1 MIKPKFADRYDI
13 FKDRESFSTALVV
26 MALIGILFKNI
37 LFWAY
42 MYGPNFYQ
50 TDFVAGLAKGLPNC
64 YISLSV
70 IALFCGFA
78 LLMNKKSSRLIYL
91 LVVDA
96 AVTALAMIYVCYIRN
111 FNDLPTLRMMFAIV
125 QLNTDDMPSDPANAI
140 MPFVLTDLLFFVDF
154 MAIYFVWFWK
164 SRLGNFS
171 YGDRSFA
178 KNPIEKAG
186 FDGKTHRKAQS
197 ARRYTFAAVSALTA
211 ICLIAVPLD
220 YSVKG
225 SASSAYNSVYG
236 SAFANHRAAALSPV
250 GYFADDVAKTLFPSK
265 KASAKDLKT
274 VEDYFEWNKKNY
286 EPSEYTGKFAGKNFI
301 FLQLESVE
309 DFVIGNSI
317 DGQEITPNLNKLLG
331 KSYYFHNI
339 KDRVTCGNSSDCDV
353 MVMTSMA
360 PANGV
365 STFKFYARNR
375 FMSMP
380 QLFLNN
386 GYNTAYYMGAGGSIW
401 NYPEMM
407 EHGIRF
413 NGADMNFDKSNKINT
428 YVSDESLL
436 QQAMDKMDVRG
447 FLSDEKPFY
456 AHITLCNSHAPFI
469 MPEELRGLKLSDSL
483 AKNPMGDYLQAV
495 HFVDGVLGRFLE
507 EAETRGY
514 LDNTVIWFT
523 GDHRGIHKY
532 YPHEINKLSD
542 DDYKDWMG
550 RNTDASLPIIIYD
563 PSMPEGEAR
572 TFEAYGTHIDA
583 MPTIMD
589 LFGIS
594 HDQFADTAMGRSLFS
609 PVFNATVDGEGR
621 FYNNPSEEDKAYMLS
636 SFEVANIIYKYNLFS
651 DKLPDSPPHEK
662 DGRK

>member
-1 MIKPKFADRYDI
+1 MIKPKFADGYDV
-13 FKDRESFSTALVV
+13 FKDRESFSTALVA

-50 TDFVAGLAKGLPNC
+50 TDFVAGLANGLPTC
-64 YISLSV
+64 YVSLSV
-70 IALFCGFA
+70 IALFCSFA
-78 LLMNKKSSRLIYL
+78 LLMNRKSSRLIYL
-91 LVVDA
+91 LTVDFI
-96 AVTALAMIYVCYIRN
+96 VTALCMIYICFIRC
-111 FNDLPTLRMMFAIV
+111 FNDLPSFRMMFVIV
-125 QLNTDDMPSDPANAI
+125 NLNTEDMPSDPGNVM
-140 MPFVLTDLLFFVDF
+140 MPFVLSDILFFVDF
-154 MAIYFVWFWK
+154 IAIYFVWFWK

-171 YGDRSFA
+171 YGERSFA

-186 FDGKTHRKAQS
+186 FDVKTHRKAQS

-225 SASSAYNSVYG
+225 PSSSAYKAVYG
-236 SAFANHRAAALSPV
+236 SAFASDRAAALSPV
-250 GYFADDVAKTLFPSK
+250 GYFADDLAKAIFKSK

-286 EPSEYTGKFAGKNFI
+286 TESEYTGKFAGKNFI
-301 FLQLESVE
+301 FIQLESVE

-353 MVMTSMA
+353 MVMSSMA
-360 PANGV
+360 PANGLA
-365 STFKFYARNR
+365 TGNFYAKNTYV
-375 FMSMP
+375 SMP
-380 QLFLNN
+380 QLFLND
-386 GYNTAYYMGAGGSIW
+386 GYNTGYYYGAGDSIW
-401 NYPEMM
+401 NYKGLMQYAFKFE
-407 EHGIRF
+407 
-413 NGADMNFDKSNKINT
+413 GADFDLDKSDKVNT
-428 YVSDESLL
+428 YVSDESVLM
-436 QQAMDKMDVRG
+436 QAMDKMDARG
-447 FLSDEKPFY
+447 FLSDGKPFY
-456 AHITLCNSHAPFI
+456 THITLCNSHAPFI
-469 MPEELRGLKLSDSL
+469 MPEELRGLKLSKSL
-483 AKNPMGDYLQAV
+483 AANPMGNYLQAV

-507 EAETRGY
+507 EAEARGY

-523 GDHRGIHKY
+523 GDHRGVHKY

-542 DDYKDWMG
+542 SDYKEWMG
-550 RNTDASLPIIIYD
+550 RNTDASLPVIIYD
-563 PSMPEGEAR
+563 PSMPDGEAR

-594 HDQFADTAMGRSLFS
+594 HDLFADTAMGRSLFS

-621 FYNNPSEEDKAYMLS
+621 FYNHPSEEDKEYMLS
-636 SFEVANIIYKYNLFS
+636 SFEVANIIYKYNLFA
-651 DKLPDSPPHEK
+651 DKLPDGSPQ
-662 DGRK
+662 

>member
-1 MIKPKFADRYDI
+1 MRPKFTGKYDI
-13 FKDRESFSTALVV
+13 FKDRESFATALVV
-26 MALIGILFKNI
+26 MALLGILFKNI
-37 LFWAY
+37 VFWAY
-42 MYGPNFYQ
+42 MFGPNFYQ
-50 TDFVAGLAKGLPNC
+50 PDFVEGLAKGLPNC
-64 YISLSV
+64 YVSLSV
-70 IALFCGFA
+70 IAIFCSLA
-78 LLMNKKSSRLIYL
+78 ILMNKKSSRLVYL
-91 LVVDA
+91 LVIDVI
-96 AVTALAMIYVCYIRN
+96 VTVLAMIYVCFIRN
-111 FNDLPTLRMMFAIV
+111 FNDLPTLRMMFAIIN
-125 QLNTDDMPSDPANAI
+125 LNTDDMPTDPGNVM
-140 MPFVLTDLLFFVDF
+140 MPFVFSDILFFVDF
-154 MAIYFVWFWK
+154 MAIYFVWFFK

-171 YGDRSFA
+171 YGERSFA
-178 KNPIEKAG
+178 KNPIEKAD
-186 FDGKTHRKAQS
+186 FSGKPREKSRKRQ
-197 ARRYTFAAVSALTA
+197 RYTFAAVSALTA

-236 SAFANHRAAALSPV
+236 SVFASKKAAALSPV
-250 GYFADDVAKTLFPSK
+250 GYFADDVAKSIFSGK
-265 KASAKDLKT
+265 KISEKDLKT
-274 VEDYFEWNKKNY
+274 VEDYFEWNKNNY
-286 EPSEYTGKFAGKNFI
+286 KPSDYTGKFAGKNFI
-301 FLQLESVE
+301 FIQLESVE

-317 DGQEITPNLNKLLG
+317 DGQEITPNLNKLLD

-365 STFKFYARNR
+365 STFKFYARNS

-380 QLFLNN
+380 QLFQNN

-413 NGADMNFDKSNKINT
+413 KGADMDFDKSNKINT

-436 QQAMDKMDVRG
+436 QQAMDKMDARG
-447 FLSDEKPFY
+447 FLSDDKPFY

-469 MPEELRGLKLSDSL
+469 MPEELRGLRLSKSL
-483 AKNPMGDYLQAV
+483 AANPMGDYLQAV
-495 HFVDGVLGRFLE
+495 HFVDGVLGRFLA

-542 DDYKDWMG
+542 ADYEEWMG
-550 RNTDASLPIIIYD
+550 RNTDGSLPIIIYD
-563 PSMPEGEAR
+563 PAMKEGEAR

-594 HDQFADTAMGRSLFS
+594 HDQYADTAMGRSLFS
-609 PVFNATVDGEGR
+609 SAFNATVDGEGR
-621 FYNNPSEEDKAYMLS
+621 FYNNPSEEDKAFLLS
-636 SFEVANIIYKYNLFS
+636 SFKVANIIYKYDLFA
-651 DKLPDSPPHEK
+651 DKVPDGAPHDK